1 MSTRMGESVISN
13 VNGEIRIVPYQRIEE
28 MEYFYTS
35 ESVKNDKVLEV
46 VDLKDKKKFRRSP
59 RFMGA

>member
-1 MSTRMGESVISN
+1 MGESVISN

-46 VDLKDKKKFRRSP
+46 VDLKDKKKIQKKPKVYGCLNR
-59 RFMGA
+59 